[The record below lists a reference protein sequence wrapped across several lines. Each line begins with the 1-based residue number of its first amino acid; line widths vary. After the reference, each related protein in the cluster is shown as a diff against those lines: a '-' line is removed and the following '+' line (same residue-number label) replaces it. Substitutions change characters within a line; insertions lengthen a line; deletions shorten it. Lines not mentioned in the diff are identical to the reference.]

1 MTSQSSE
8 QSPYEQLKA
17 RIHRRIVQE
26 KRVDEKIVE
35 LVRIACKNTLHTE
48 RIVLSR
54 TEHARL
60 VQDVLRDV
68 LLEILAK
75 I

>member
-8 QSPYEQLKA
+8 PSPYDQIKA

-26 KRVDEKIVE
+26 KRIDEKIVE
-35 LVRIACKNTLHTE
+35 LVQIACKNALQTE
-48 RIVLSR
+48 RILLSR
-54 TEHARL
+54 AEHARL

-75 I
+75 M